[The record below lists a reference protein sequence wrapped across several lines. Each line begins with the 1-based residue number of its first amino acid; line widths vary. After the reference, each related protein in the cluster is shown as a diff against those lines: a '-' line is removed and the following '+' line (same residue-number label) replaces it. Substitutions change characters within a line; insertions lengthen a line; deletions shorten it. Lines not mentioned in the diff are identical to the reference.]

1 MNTKIE
7 IRDKNLLNRIRNLI
21 NSNSYVECGI
31 CESIKAD
38 AKELARVLKILLDKY
53 YENDE
58 GGGGNE
64 EDILNEIIE
73 GEPELDSIE
82 DWEKWDKE
90 NENRKCGFL
99 ESRGYET
106 ARYIKYKEVVLFLDE
121 ECECQKVWA

>member
-82 DWEKWDKE
+82 DWKNGIKKTRIESV
-90 NENRKCGFL
+90 GF
-99 ESRGYET
+99 
-106 ARYIKYKEVVLFLDE
+106 
-121 ECECQKVWA
+121 